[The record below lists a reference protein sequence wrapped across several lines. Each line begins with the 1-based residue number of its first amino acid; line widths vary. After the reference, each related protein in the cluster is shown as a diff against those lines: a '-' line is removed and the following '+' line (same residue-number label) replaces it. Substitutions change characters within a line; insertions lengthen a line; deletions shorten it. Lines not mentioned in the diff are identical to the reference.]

1 MATSTFI
8 LYSVLFVFCTFFVCV
23 ICKHIFTFSSPQAEG
38 LASVTFFSQCLA
50 QWLSLNRHWVNPC
63 GRKEGR
69 SEQDRSKREAKG
81 LSGTAA
87 QSTLPPSD
95 WQHSK
100 NLEGKRP
107 NTDGVLTALTLDLLL
122 VRSILKPSRGAG
134 LCQPLSHSAYCAN
147 LPMVRKAYDQLQWL
161 ALATLSVLSH
171 RGIARIKWDNAIK
184 VLGTGLRH
192 NEYPKHIGLFLY
204 SDWVILSRHS
214 APTSRKSSRKVP
226 S

>member
-1 MATSTFI
+1 MSANSIVSYLRAGMRPFHQCAQSLQWTRPRVGIQFMNEWS
-8 LYSVLFVFCTFFVCV
+8 
-23 ICKHIFTFSSPQAEG
+23 Q
-38 LASVTFFSQCLA
+38 LALRTEVRT
-50 QWLSLNRHWVNPC
+50 RH
-63 GRKEGR
+63 RRE
-69 SEQDRSKREAKG
+69 SEFLWTHWSKREAKG
-81 LSGTAA
+81 LSWTAA

-204 SDWVILSRHS
+204 SDWIILSRHS
-214 APTSRKSSRKVP
+214 APTSCKSSRKVP